1 MTAAAAC
8 AAAPDAAAQG
18 PIRLVIV
25 DDSHVA
31 RAVLTRMLSG
41 FTEFAIV
48 GTARD
53 SAEALEILPVA
64 EADIVLLDVEMPGA
78 SGIEALPEIVRA
90 GGGARV
96 LIVSSF
102 CDRGAEAAV
111 RSLGGDIAE
120 TLPKPGADMPSE
132 RFSEILADRLRLMG
146 RRGTRVAPPA
156 PAVAPPVELD
166 VPMRCLAIGASTGGL
181 HAVTTLLAALPKR
194 IGVPILVTQHL
205 PAAFL
210 PFFARQIEAAAGRRV
225 EIARDDLLLRD
236 DSVIL
241 APGDAHLGLV
251 RVGSGVRVH
260 LDREAATGRYMP
272 SVDAMLEAAA
282 SAYGSGTVA
291 VMLSGMGR
299 DGLAGCRA
307 VAAEG
312 GFILVQDKA
321 SSAVWGMPRVV
332 SEAGLAAAILPP
344 AEIAARIAGRVGTP
358 SCR

>member
-1 MTAAAAC
+1 VSAAAAC
-8 AAAPDAAAQG
+8 AVAPPASAQG

-41 FTEFAIV
+41 FPDFEIV
-48 GTARD
+48 GTAAN
-53 SAEALEILPVA
+53 SAEAIALLPNV
-64 EADIVLLDVEMPGA
+64 EADIVLLDVEMPGE
-78 SGIEALPEIVRA
+78 SGLEALPAIVRA

-111 RSLGGDIAE
+111 RSLGGDIGE

-146 RRGTRVAPPA
+146 RRGVRVVRPA
-156 PAVAPPVELD
+156 PAI
-166 VPMRCLAIGASTGGL
+166 VPLPEIEVPIACVAIGASTGGL
-181 HAVTTLLAALPKR
+181 HAVTTLLAALPR
-194 IGVPILVTQHL
+194 QIGVPILVTQHL

-210 PFFARQIEAAAGRRV
+210 PFFARQVEAAAGRQV
-225 EIARDDLLLRD
+225 EIARDDLPLRPD
-236 DSVIL
+236 LVVL
-241 APGDAHLGLV
+241 APGDAHLRLV
-251 RVGSGVRVH
+251 RGGSGVRVN
-260 LDREAATGRYMP
+260 LDRETGEGRYMP
-272 SVDAMLEAAA
+272 SVDAMLESAAT
-282 SAYGSGTVA
+282 AYGSGTA
-291 VMLSGMGR
+291 AIMLSGMGR

-332 SEAGLAAAILPP
+332 SEAGLAAAVLPP
-344 AEIAARIAGRVGTP
+344 ADIAIRVAERVGTP
-358 SCR
+358 ACR